1 VLAESSWL
9 SIAARREGVDLVH
22 HAGGVVPVAARRPVT
37 LTIHDLQP
45 LDLPANFSRTKRAYL
60 RAMSGRSARRAELVA
75 VPSTFTSDRVQDL
88 LGVAADRLVVV
99 PWSAPSPPA
108 EEAAVDLPTP
118 VATLDEGAPLF
129 LYPAITYPHKNHE
142 VLVRAMAELRRTAP
156 EAHLVCCGRPGPG
169 DDEIRRAAATADLAD
184 RVHLLGRVE
193 GPTLDALYRRATA
206 TVYPSR
212 YEGFGLP
219 VLEAMAR
226 ECPVVA
232 ADVPA
237 LAEVTGDGAL
247 LVGPD
252 DVDGWARAMLDVI
265 ANPAARAELVAAGR
279 ARAATF
285 HPDRTAAGLLG
296 VWARALARS

>member
-1 VLAESSWL
+1 
-9 SIAARREGVDLVH
+9 
-22 HAGGVVPVAARRPVT
+22 
-37 LTIHDLQP
+37 
-45 LDLPANFSRTKRAYL
+45 
-60 RAMSGRSARRAELVA
+60 VA
-75 VPSTFTSDRVQDL
+75 VPSTFTADRVRDL

-99 PWSAPSPPA
+99 PWSAPRPPA
-108 EEAAVDLPTP
+108 DDAPAELPPP
-118 VATLDEGAPLF
+118 VAALDDAAPLF
-129 LYPAITYPHKNHE
+129 LYPAISYPHKNHE
-142 VLVRAMAELRRTAP
+142 VLVRAMVELGHRAP
-156 EAHLVCCGRPGPG
+156 EAHLVCCGRVGPG
-169 DDEIRRAAATADLAD
+169 DDEIRRAAAAAGIAD
-184 RVHLLGRVE
+184 RVHLLGRVDR
-193 GPTLDALYRRATA
+193 PALDALYRRATA

-237 LAEVTGDGAL
+237 LAEVAGDAAL

-252 DVDGWARAMLDVI
+252 DVDGWARAMLDLI
-265 ANPAARAELVAAGR
+265 ANPAARAELVATGR

-285 HPDRTAAGLLG
+285 HPDRTAGGLLG